1 MDFLLA
7 LGSLFKGWRVTTW
20 ISTPLRLLVLLPLG
34 TAESYPIKI
43 AGRSLSFL
51 EGNKRAPKSKG
62 ETILNGLPSFMDF
75 SSVMARIIRQSSAI
89 PTLVNVRGPWCTPP
103 PSPNPYFEWAF
114 IQITSTA
121 RKSPKSFYSSVDT
134 HTHIQTEIVSHPF
147 FRPAITENA
156 ITFRLARVNRSLG
169 GGGGTSQ
176 PIKLHRREN
185 DRDPL

>member
-1 MDFLLA
+1 MDFLWA

-43 AGRSLSFL
+43 AGRSQSFL

-103 PSPNPYFEWAF
+103 PLLPILILNGRLFRSPRLRGNRPNLF
-114 IQITSTA
+114 IALLIH
-121 RKSPKSFYSSVDT
+121 T
-134 HTHIQTEIVSHPF
+134 HTY
-147 FRPAITENA
+147 
-156 ITFRLARVNRSLG
+156 RLKLF
-169 GGGGTSQ
+169 
-176 PIKLHRREN
+176 PIHSSGRR
-185 DRDPL
+185 

>member
-1 MDFLLA
+1 MDFLWA

-43 AGRSLSFL
+43 AGRSQSFL
-51 EGNKRAPKSKG
+51 EGNKRA
-62 ETILNGLPSFMDF
+62 PSFMDF